1 MEGGKLE
8 NPEKI
13 SRTSGE
19 TNYTTTLLR
28 VELSLVG
35 LSRALRF
42 FHPVLRFLETFFICI
57 EKLKN
62 VSSNFTWI
70 A

>member
-35 LSRALRF
+35 LSRALRVF
-42 FHPVLRFLETFFICI
+42 LPVILRFLKTFFICI

-62 VSSNFTWI
+62 